1 MLPLPIIVV
10 EDIEE
15 TLNHPLVY
23 LNASFSKVIGWDL
36 EEIPD
41 KEHWWQIAYPD
52 PQYQKVVAR
61 LWEMTMES
69 KGSNNDNFVIMTV
82 NIMTKHNGSK
92 RFKVYTE
99 LESALL
105 EGYYVVAFEET
116 SESAF

>member
-1 MLPLPIIVV
+1 
-10 EDIEE
+10 
-15 TLNHPLVY
+15 
-23 LNASFSKVIGWDL
+23 
-36 EEIPD
+36 
-41 KEHWWQIAYPD
+41 
-52 PQYQKVVAR
+52 
-61 LWEMTMES
+61 MTMES

-116 SESAF
+116 SESAL